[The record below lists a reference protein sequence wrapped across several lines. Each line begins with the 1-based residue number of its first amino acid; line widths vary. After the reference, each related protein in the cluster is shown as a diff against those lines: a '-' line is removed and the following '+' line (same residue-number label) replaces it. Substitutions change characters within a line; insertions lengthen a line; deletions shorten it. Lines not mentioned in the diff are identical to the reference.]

1 METIIGLLF
10 ILLPIV
16 FKLINR
22 KFEQAGQTD
31 KARQIKEIAEIFGAG
46 ESQDELDELDE
57 LDEPVIVEPVKPEP
71 VEVKAPEVPQVHL
84 WKAEATP
91 AVRKPD
97 VVRRKK
103 PILEE
108 ADSQKKREK
117 IDPKKLIVY
126 SEIMNRKY

>member
-31 KARQIKEIAEIFGAG
+31 KARQIKEIAEMFGAG
-46 ESQDELDELDE
+46 ESQDELDE

-84 WKAEATP
+84 WDAEATP
-91 AVRKPD
+91 VVRKPD
-97 VVRRKK
+97 IVRRKK

-108 ADSQKKREK
+108 DDSRKKREK

>member
-31 KARQIKEIAEIFGAG
+31 KARQIKEIAEMFGAG
-46 ESQDELDELDE
+46 ESQDELDE

-97 VVRRKK
+97 IVRRKK

-108 ADSQKKREK
+108 DDSRKKKEK

>member
-31 KARQIKEIAEIFGAG
+31 KARQIKEIAEMFGAG

-57 LDEPVIVEPVKPEP
+57 PVIIEPVKPEP

-84 WKAEATP
+84 WEAEATP
-91 AVRKPD
+91 VVRKSD

-108 ADSQKKREK
+108 DDSQKKREK

>member
-31 KARQIKEIAEIFGAG
+31 KARQIKEIAEMFGAG

-57 LDEPVIVEPVKPEP
+57 PVIIEPVKPEP

-84 WKAEATP
+84 WEAEATP
-91 AVRKPD
+91 VVRKSD

-108 ADSQKKREK
+108 DDSRKKREK

>member
-22 KFEQAGQTD
+22 KFEQAGQ
-31 KARQIKEIAEIFGAG
+31 IKEIAEIFGAG

-57 LDEPVIVEPVKPEP
+57 PVIIEPVKPEP

-91 AVRKPD
+91 VVRKPD
-97 VVRRKK
+97 IVRRKK

>member
-31 KARQIKEIAEIFGAG
+31 KARQIKEIAEMFGAG
-46 ESQDELDELDE
+46 ESQDELDD
-57 LDEPVIVEPVKPEP
+57 LDEPVIIEPVKPEP

-91 AVRKPD
+91 VVRKPD
-97 VVRRKK
+97 IVRRKK

-108 ADSQKKREK
+108 TDSQKKREK

>member
-31 KARQIKEIAEIFGAG
+31 TARQIKEIAEMFGAD
-46 ESQDELDELDE
+46 ESQDELDE
-57 LDEPVIVEPVKPEP
+57 PVIFEPEIIEPVKPEP
-71 VEVKAPEVPQVHL
+71 VEIKTPEVPQVHL
-84 WKAEATP
+84 WEAEATP
-91 AVRKPD
+91 VVRKSD

-108 ADSQKKREK
+108 DDSRKKREK

-126 SEIMNRKY
+126 SEIMNRKF

>member
-31 KARQIKEIAEIFGAG
+31 KARQIKEIAEMFGAG

-57 LDEPVIVEPVKPEP
+57 PVIIEPVKPEP

-84 WKAEATP
+84 WEAEATP
-91 AVRKPD
+91 VVRKSD

-108 ADSQKKREK
+108 DDSRKKKEK

>member
-31 KARQIKEIAEIFGAG
+31 KARQIKEIAEMFGAG
-46 ESQDELDELDE
+46 ESQDELDD
-57 LDEPVIVEPVKPEP
+57 LDEPVIIEPVKPEP

-97 VVRRKK
+97 IVRRKK

>member
-31 KARQIKEIAEIFGAG
+31 KARQIKEIAEMFGAG

-57 LDEPVIVEPVKPEP
+57 LDEPVIIEPVKPEP

-84 WKAEATP
+84 WEAEATP
-91 AVRKPD
+91 VVRKSD

-108 ADSQKKREK
+108 DDSRKKKEK

>member
-57 LDEPVIVEPVKPEP
+57 PVIIEPVKPEP

-84 WKAEATP
+84 WEAEATP
-91 AVRKPD
+91 VVRKSD

>member
-31 KARQIKEIAEIFGAG
+31 TARQIKEIAEMFGAG
-46 ESQDELDELDE
+46 ESQDELDE
-57 LDEPVIVEPVKPEP
+57 PVIIEPVKPEP

-84 WKAEATP
+84 WEAEATP
-91 AVRKPD
+91 VVRKPD
-97 VVRRKK
+97 IVRRKK

>member
-1 METIIGLLF
+1 M
-10 ILLPIV
+10 
-16 FKLINR
+16 
-22 KFEQAGQTD
+22 
-31 KARQIKEIAEIFGAG
+31 
-46 ESQDELDELDE
+46 DE
-57 LDEPVIVEPVKPEP
+57 LDEPVIIEPVKPEP
-71 VEVKAPEVPQVHL
+71 VEVKAPEVPQVHF

-91 AVRKPD
+91 VVRKPD
-97 VVRRKK
+97 IVRRKK

>member
-31 KARQIKEIAEIFGAG
+31 KARQIKEIAEMFGAG
-46 ESQDELDELDE
+46 ESQDEPDE

-84 WKAEATP
+84 WEAEATP
-91 AVRKPD
+91 VVRKPD
-97 VVRRKK
+97 IVRRKK

-108 ADSQKKREK
+108 DDSQKKREK

>member
-31 KARQIKEIAEIFGAG
+31 TARQIKEIAEMFGAD
-46 ESQDELDELDE
+46 ESQDELDE
-57 LDEPVIVEPVKPEP
+57 PVIFEPEIIEPVKPEP
-71 VEVKAPEVPQVHL
+71 VEIKAPEVPQVHL
-84 WKAEATP
+84 WEAEATP
-91 AVRKPD
+91 VVRKSD

-108 ADSQKKREK
+108 DDSRKKKEK

-126 SEIMNRKY
+126 SEIMNRKF

>member
-31 KARQIKEIAEIFGAG
+31 KARQIKEIAEMFGAG

-57 LDEPVIVEPVKPEP
+57 PVIIEPVKPEP

-84 WKAEATP
+84 WEAEATP
-91 AVRKPD
+91 VVRKSD

>member
-57 LDEPVIVEPVKPEP
+57 PVIIEPVKPEP

-91 AVRKPD
+91 VVRKPD
-97 VVRRKK
+97 IVRRKK